1 MSESSSSARACA
13 RPNPS
18 RCSIAAAAGRIVKH
32 VSSSVSSPRWT
43 PSSVAASVRG
53 GSPRAGGGAAARVLG
68 SASETICRV
77 ADGESVPSRKQ
88 VAAQPP
94 AAADAAAADDEWWAP
109 WWEDL

>member
-1 MSESSSSARACA
+1 MHSPLL
-13 RPNPS
+13 RPLHTNRSHLFLYDPDMYENP
-18 RCSIAAAAGRIVKH
+18 V
-32 VSSSVSSPRWT
+32 P
-43 PSSVAASVRG
+43 
-53 GSPRAGGGAAARVLG
+53 
-68 SASETICRV
+68 